1 MKRCTLIAMV
11 TALVFVLVIAT
22 GCQKTAKF
30 ELSSLEI
37 TPSEVTSTD
46 PVTITVDVAN
56 VGTAEGTYSVLLIID
71 GTTQDTERVIVPAG
85 ETQKVTFTVV
95 MSQLR
100 SQEQIGVYPVAIGHL
115 RGKIQVVK
123 PAE

>member
-1 MKRCTLIAMV
+1 MKRCTLIAVV
-11 TALVFVLVIAT
+11 TALVFTLVIAT

-37 TPSEVTSTD
+37 TPSEVASTD

-56 VGTAEGTYSVLLIID
+56 VGTAEGTYSVLLDID
-71 GTTQDTERVIVPAG
+71 GTVQETKRVTVLAG

-95 MSQLR
+95 IAQLR
-100 SQEQIGVYPVAIGHL
+100 GKESIGEYPVAIGDL
-115 RGKIQVVK
+115 RGKIHVVK
-123 PAE
+123 SAE